1 MQLRPLPT
9 NDPFLSSFGPT
20 VSSCP
25 TYHTTG
31 PLIII
36 IIPIYEDLMMI
47 IQIYHFCHA
56 YGKQDTYHCG

>member
-1 MQLRPLPT
+1 MRPLPT

-25 TYHTTG
+25 TYHTVGT
-31 PLIII
+31 LIITGKTYLI
-36 IIPIYEDLMMI
+36 F

-56 YGKQDTYHCG
+56 DGKQDTYHCG

>member
-1 MQLRPLPT
+1 MRPLPT

-25 TYHTTG
+25 TYHTVAT
-31 PLIII
+31 LIAILI
-36 IIPIYEDLMMI
+36 TSNSMT

-56 YGKQDTYHCG
+56 DGKQDTYHCG